1 MCEICLFITMRSDAT
16 QATDEPVTQWKMKP
30 EVVARR
36 NYRYAEAASDASTSQ
51 GARRNA
57 P

>member
-1 MCEICLFITMRSDAT
+1 MRSDAT